1 MGLLRTGCSL
11 EEHLGLSKQATSNPP
26 LTWAAS
32 SQPTHRGCQGTSW
45 SSGLMD
51 TQSPTQVLTL
61 SPLAKD
67 LGQSLCSHPSEN
79 DPAFLAETQLLRPP
93 GTVLRS
99 QNSLPSQ
106 HRLSVATEG
115 E

>member
-11 EEHLGLSKQATSNPP
+11 GEHLGLSKQATFNPP

-32 SQPTHRGCQGTSW
+32 PQPTHPGCQGASW
-45 SSGLMD
+45 SPGLMD

-67 LGQSLCSHPSEN
+67 LGQSLCSLPSDN
-79 DPAFLAETQLLRPP
+79 DPAFLVETQLLRPP
-93 GTVLRS
+93 GTVPRS
-99 QNSLPSQ
+99 QNLLPTL
-106 HRLSVATEG
+106 HRLSVATVG
-115 E
+115 K

>member
-11 EEHLGLSKQATSNPP
+11 GEHLGLSKQATSNPP

-32 SQPTHRGCQGTSW
+32 PQPSHQGCQGASW
-45 SSGLMD
+45 SPGLMD

-67 LGQSLCSHPSEN
+67 VGQSLCSLPSDN

-93 GTVLRS
+93 GTVPRF
-99 QNSLPSQ
+99 QNLLLTQ